1 MSVAE
6 SSISSPTLT
15 PCLQISQVTLA
26 QTTQLIELLKE
37 YASSPTTSDQQLQV
51 ARQQKIVSAY
61 LSKLRLQQRQ
71 VAYAARNVKAETA
84 EARKH
89 VDGLLLQLQN
99 LYYEQRHLSGEI
111 ASCENYN
118 HSYRDLPLIDTEEYL
133 ERFPEQ
139 QELSEEELMP
149 SMIDFE
155 AAERSR
161 MEQERLDLIK
171 VKEKLIAE
179 NMRRKEE
186 MKKMDEK
193 LETWIDGLGKL
204 EEEMKKDL

>member
-1 MSVAE
+1 MAVDDV
-6 SSISSPTLT
+6 ITSPVLT
-15 PCLQISQVTLA
+15 PCLETSQAALT
-26 QTTQLIELLKE
+26 QTTQLIEFLSQH
-37 YASSPTTSDQQLQV
+37 ASSPTTTELQLHV

-61 LSKLRLQQRQ
+61 LSRLRLQTRKA
-71 VAYAARNVKAETA
+71 AYAARTTKLETA

-111 ASCENYN
+111 ASCEDYN

-133 ERFPEQ
+133 ERFPDQ

-149 SMIDFE
+149 NMIEFE
-155 AAERSR
+155 AAERAR
-161 MEQERLDLIK
+161 MEQERLDLMK

-179 NMRRKEE
+179 NMKRKED

-193 LETWIDGLGKL
+193 LEAWIDGLGKL
-204 EEEMKKDL
+204 EEDMKKDL